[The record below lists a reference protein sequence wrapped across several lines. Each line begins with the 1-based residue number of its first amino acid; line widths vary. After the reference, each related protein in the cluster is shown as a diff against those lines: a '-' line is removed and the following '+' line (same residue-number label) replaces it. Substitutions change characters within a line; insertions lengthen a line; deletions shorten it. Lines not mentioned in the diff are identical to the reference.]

1 MNFNP
6 LRDHERYSEK
16 DPRDMSIEELQ
27 MLLKIKRM
35 DLELG
40 WLNFQ
45 GKINFW
51 QRLGRSIKQTGI
63 LDNLQETIK
72 NYLAKNQPNE

>member
-6 LRDHERYSEK
+6 LRDHERFLEK
-16 DPRDMSIEELQ
+16 DPKDMSLSELR

-40 WLNFQ
+40 WVEMQAKL
-45 GKINFW
+45 NFW
-51 QRLGRSIKQTGI
+51 QRLGRSVRQSGI
-63 LDNLQETIK
+63 VDKIQDSLQ
-72 NYLAKNQPNE
+72 NYLGKKEQL